1 MNTPIFEEV
10 YKGHT
15 IKIFHDTDPMNPR
28 DWDNPGTLI
37 CGHTRYNFGDSHG
50 FGDAREFLIDLC
62 GLGETFD
69 LSVDQLVKRAE
80 KQAVI
85 LPVYLYD
92 HSGLAMNT
100 TGFHCPWDSGQVG
113 FIYATLETIRKEYDV
128 LRVTAALREKVAQ
141 VLKQEVD
148 TYGDFLSGNVYG
160 YVVEQDDKEMES
172 CWGFVGDFD
181 GDCLEEARAVVR

>member
-10 YKGHT
+10 RKGHT

-28 DWDNPGTLI
+28 DWDNVGTLI
-37 CGHTRYNFGDSHG
+37 CGHTRYTLGDQHS
-50 FGDAREFLIDLC
+50 FGDAREFLLDVC
-62 GLGETFD
+62 GLGEESD

-80 KQAVI
+80 RQAVI

-113 FIYATLETIRKEYDV
+113 FIYATLETIRKEHGAA
-128 LRVTAALREKVAQ
+128 RVSSALRDKVTGI
-141 VLKQEVD
+141 LKQEVG
-148 TYGDFLSGNVYG
+148 TYSDYLSGNVYG
-160 YVVEQDDKEMES
+160 YVVEKGDDEIDS
-172 CWGFVGDFD
+172 CWGFVGDYD
-181 GDCLEEARAVVR
+181 DYCLKEARSVVL